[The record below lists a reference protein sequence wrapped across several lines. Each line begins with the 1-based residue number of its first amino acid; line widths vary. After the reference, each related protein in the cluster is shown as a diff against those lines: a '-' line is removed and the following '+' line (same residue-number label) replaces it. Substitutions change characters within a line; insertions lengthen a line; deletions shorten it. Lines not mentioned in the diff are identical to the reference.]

1 MKYKV
6 DKIKNGDMLV
16 DFYTYYCEKCGT
28 ALPENNPQHI
38 HEDKHYCGDCAFKEG
53 LITGEELK
61 KDFYYWIATG
71 NFQDHRM
78 PIILENE
85 IYWITKSMYN
95 KIKEENYRIYRTE

>member
-1 MKYKV
+1 MKYKI

-28 ALPENNPQHI
+28 ALPENNPQHT

-61 KDFYYWIATG
+61 KDFYNWIATG
-71 NFQDHRM
+71 NFRNHRL
-78 PIILENE
+78 PIILENN
-85 IYWITKSMYN
+85 IYWITNSMYK
-95 KIKEENYRIYRTE
+95 KIKKENYRIITPN